1 MLNVCLKYLVKFSKY
16 GELSQVPGR
25 TYCWS
30 RGYCLL
36 FSHFFF
42 QKYIWKQ
49 YILDLCNMVL
59 IKEFVLFFFLSK
71 WAVFFSKYDF
81 FVRFFKIIFLPFLWR
96 IVTGSFVLVDQ
107 FYFYIPH
114 PIGSGFLKSLFLSQ
128 KLFEIILKLILFL

>member
-1 MLNVCLKYLVKFSKY
+1 
-16 GELSQVPGR
+16 
-25 TYCWS
+25 
-30 RGYCLL
+30 
-36 FSHFFF
+36 
-42 QKYIWKQ
+42 
-49 YILDLCNMVL
+49 MVL

-114 PIGSGFLKSLFLSQ
+114 PPHKVWI
-128 KLFEIILKLILFL
+128 FEKFIFELEAF